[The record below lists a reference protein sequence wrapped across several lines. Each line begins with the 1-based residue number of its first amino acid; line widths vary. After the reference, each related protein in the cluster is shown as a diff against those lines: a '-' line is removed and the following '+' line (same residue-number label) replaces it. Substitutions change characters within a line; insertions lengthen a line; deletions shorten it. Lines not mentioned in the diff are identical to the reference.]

1 MGHKSIETTRGY
13 THATEVGYGATAD
26 AYHMTAPDETQS
38 GVFRVMRRAIQDAGI
53 SPDKIGCSPSNV
65 LA

>member
-1 MGHKSIETTRGY
+1 LTASVSPAEI
-13 THATEVGYGATAD
+13 VGYGATAG
-26 AYHMTAPDETQS
+26 AYHVTAPDETQS